1 MQSRA
6 WSEARAGFS
15 PEPSAT
21 CVWPSKPLAWIS
33 EMAKCGCAELPK
45 RPEEPRPLLQ
55 AHLWGGPP
63 QSGARKSADACERL
77 SRLARPRCRPAL
89 RMRQATAAKPARCV
103 VGCCPT
109 PSLLS

>member
-1 MQSRA
+1 MRDLRARSQVSIDAISRL
-6 WSEARAGFS
+6 ERGGAGFS

-55 AHLWGGPP
+55 AHLWGGPT
-63 QSGARKSADACERL
+63 
-77 SRLARPRCRPAL
+77 AL
-89 RMRQATAAKPARCV
+89 LWSQAPEGSMS
-103 VGCCPT
+103 VG
-109 PSLLS
+109 LG